1 MHMEIFEG
9 ILLAEDEQKSKLT
22 LVEIEGQQSM
32 DSSTKSITN
41 IPYTATKLYSVDI
54 YQCPVSRLE
63 ERLSSIFS
71 ADIFLIQTKMEVEQP
86 F

>member
-1 MHMEIFEG
+1 MHMEILEG
-9 ILLAEDEQKSKLT
+9 ILLEEDEQKSKLT

-32 DSSTKSITN
+32 DSTKQSITN
-41 IPYTATKLYSVDI
+41 IPHTVAKLYSVDI

-71 ADIFLIQTKMEVEQP
+71 ADIFLIQTKMEGEQP
-86 F
+86 H